1 MYFIYFIYTYYEFFF
16 FFFFCIGISSLL
28 FALCFF
34 IANQNMYYEKVTGY
48 ECGFN
53 PFSDARDPFNIK
65 FFLIAILFIMFDIEL
80 LFFFPWCINLKLVSL
95 KGFYIMYVFYIVL
108 VFGYLYEWKKSC
120 INLD

>member
-16 FFFFCIGISSLL
+16 FFFFCAGLSSLL

-65 FFLIAILFIMFDIEL
+65 FFLNFSKFFSNHIFLFLKFIL
-80 LFFFPWCINLKLVSL
+80 
-95 KGFYIMYVFYIVL
+95 
-108 VFGYLYEWKKSC
+108 
-120 INLD
+120 